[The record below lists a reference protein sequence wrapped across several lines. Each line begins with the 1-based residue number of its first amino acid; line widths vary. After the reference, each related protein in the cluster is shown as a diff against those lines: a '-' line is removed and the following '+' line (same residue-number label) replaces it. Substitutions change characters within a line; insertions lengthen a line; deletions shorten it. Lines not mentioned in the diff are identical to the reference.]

1 VAGVLQLTEDM
12 ADMGS
17 ADIFSLRY
25 PNHPWSLALREI
37 AQTIL
42 AVA

>member
-1 VAGVLQLTEDM
+1 M

-25 PNHPWSLALREI
+25 PEHAWSRALREI
-37 AQTIL
+37 AQKVIET
-42 AVA
+42 A